1 MAFFCHNQ
9 QRYHVGI
16 NSSSSIPKYAKR
28 GPSDRAVGGG
38 GGGGGGGVAVWVSFC
53 IVCTFTA
60 KAAYAENDMVA
71 PLITGE
77 GKSSHL
83 VLFFVK
89 LEPLEPLE
97 PLVPLVSLVMS
108 SEKDVKLGT

>member
-38 GGGGGGGVAVWVSFC
+38 GGGGGVAVWVTFC

-89 LEPLEPLE
+89 LEPLEPL
-97 PLVPLVSLVMS
+97 VPLVSLVMS